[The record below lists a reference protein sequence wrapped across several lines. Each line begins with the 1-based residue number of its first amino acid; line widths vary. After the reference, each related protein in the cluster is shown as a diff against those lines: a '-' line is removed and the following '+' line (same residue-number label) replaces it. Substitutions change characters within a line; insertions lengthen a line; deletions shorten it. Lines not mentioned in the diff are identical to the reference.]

1 MASTI
6 TVQDLIDFARTHVK
20 LAPLTG
26 IGSIANEPGLT
37 FANKVKKRIIN
48 QNYNWR
54 WNRFSIPSFIT
65 VDGQDDYVITPNDF
79 GWLEKV
85 RGELEAST
93 AAIKPR
99 RFLDVRR
106 TLDHDIYK
114 GDPCMVAAE
123 RSDNNLLILRVQ
135 PVPSATVWR
144 LYPFYQKKAV
154 RITALTQTFDP
165 IPDEMEDVLTQFFV
179 AFAYKLVD
187 KRQHLE
193 ELAEAER
200 LLDLYKANLEPEESL
215 SVFVPERSL
224 FLG

>member
-6 TVQDLIDFARTHVK
+6 TVQHLIDFARSHVK
-20 LAPLTG
+20 LAPLVG
-26 IGSIANEPGLT
+26 IGSISNEPGLT
-37 FANKVKKRIIN
+37 FANKIKRRIIN

-54 WNRFSIPSFIT
+54 WNRFSIPSFLT
-65 VDGQDDYVITPNDF
+65 VDGQEDYIITPADF

-85 RGELEAST
+85 RVELEAST
-93 AAIKPR
+93 ATPKPR

-114 GDPCMVAAE
+114 GDPSMVAAE
-123 RSDNNLLILRVQ
+123 RSDTNLTIIRFQPIPSSTIWRV
-135 PVPSATVWR
+135 
-144 LYPFYQKKAV
+144 YPFYQKKPV
-154 RITALTQTFDP
+154 MLTALTQTFDP
-165 IPDEMEDVLTQFFV
+165 IPDEFQDVLTQFFV

-187 KRQHLE
+187 KRQHTE

-200 LLDLYKANLEPEESL
+200 LLEMYKANLEPEESM
-215 SVFVPERSL
+215 SVFVPQRSL